1 MFKKWGHITLV
12 ALWLTQKYQV
22 WTEVIGK
29 VFKIETVPFPTFYIP
44 GNECQQNS
52 IHAGR
57 LVIYQFK
64 SIRSSSE
71 GGVLSGWFLPD
82 LAGLFLLKRG
92 LLLLDAVGN
101 ELLGCL
107 GAQPSS
113 QTWGK
118 VR

>member
-1 MFKKWGHITLV
+1 LKLQKSYLHENWSEGKQKKD
-12 ALWLTQKYQV
+12 WL
-22 WTEVIGK
+22 VIGK